1 MKQIFLLL
9 MVAVIAGAG
18 CNKDSHPVRQET
30 LTGTSWVL
38 AYIEDTGTDE
48 VTFYP
53 ETAPRKIS
61 ITFHGYSNI
70 ISLTGICN
78 TGEGSYLF
86 SSQSGEVTISDLGST
101 KVACE
106 YVEWEVYTIQS
117 LINAYRYMIDDDV
130 LLIYSHGRYNLLFV
144 RD

>member
-1 MKQIFLLL
+1 MKKIFFLFL
-9 MVAVIAGAG
+9 IAFLAG
-18 CNKDSHPVRQET
+18 PACKKDSHTVRQET

-38 AYIEDTGTDE
+38 AYIEDVNTNN

-53 ETAPRKIS
+53 ETEPRKIS

-70 ISLTGICN
+70 ISFTGICN

-86 SSQSGEVTISDLGST
+86 SSQSGDLSVANLGST
-101 KVACE
+101 KVACNN
-106 YVEWEVYTIQS
+106 VEWEAYTIQS
-117 LINAYRYMIDDDV
+117 LNTAYRYMIDDDV
-130 LLIYSHGRYNLLFV
+130 LMVYSHGKYNLLFV

>member
-1 MKQIFLLL
+1 MRQIFLLL
-9 MVAVIAGAG
+9 MVAVIALAG

-30 LTGTSWVL
+30 LSGTNWVL

-61 ITFHGYSNI
+61 VTFHGYSNI

-86 SSQSGEVTISDLGST
+86 SSQSGEVSISDLGST

-106 YVEWEVYTIQS
+106 YVEWEAFTIQS
-117 LINAYRYMIDDDV
+117 LNNAYRYMIDDDV
-130 LLIYSHGRYNLLFV
+130 LLIYSHGKYNLLFV

>member
-1 MKQIFLLL
+1 
-9 MVAVIAGAG
+9 MVAFIAGAG

-30 LTGTSWVL
+30 LSGTSWVL

-61 ITFHGYSNI
+61 VTFHGYSNI

-86 SSQSGEVTISDLGST
+86 SSQSGEVSISDLGST

-106 YVEWEVYTIQS
+106 YVEWEAFTIQS
-117 LINAYRYMIDDDV
+117 LNNAYRYMIDDDV
-130 LLIYSHGRYNLLFV
+130 LLIYSHGKYNLLFV